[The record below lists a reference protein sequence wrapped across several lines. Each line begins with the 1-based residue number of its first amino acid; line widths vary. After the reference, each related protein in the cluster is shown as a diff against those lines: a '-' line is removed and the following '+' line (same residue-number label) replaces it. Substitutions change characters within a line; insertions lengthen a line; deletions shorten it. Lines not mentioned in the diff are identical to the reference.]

1 MSVAVPPTS
10 LKVIKL
16 PTNLFPVPSAVDEIF
31 AWIGDVHVRFKM
43 VVLKTFSL
51 APYPVPWVDTRT
63 LAGLKSWTAVWPE
76 TVEAAAAMHTVAR
89 LCRKTELL
97 ILRKDSYPYSAVRPA
112 RRTGSHGSIEEKLL
126 GTTGGNLL

>member
-1 MSVAVPPTS
+1 
-10 LKVIKL
+10 
-16 PTNLFPVPSAVDEIF
+16 VPSAVDEIF

-97 ILRKDSYPYSAVRPA
+97 ILR
-112 RRTGSHGSIEEKLL
+112 ELL
-126 GTTGGNLL
+126 PMIPLLDHPHSGGKAHRLTRVD